1 MAQSH
6 IYNKPAKRPA
16 AIKLFTDKV
25 LEIANNSIEIKWLM
39 Y

>member
-1 MAQSH
+1 MAQV
-6 IYNKPAKRPA
+6 IFTNKPAKRPA
-16 AIKLFTDKV
+16 TIKLFSDKV